1 MLFNSFIF
9 IFMFLPLTLI
19 GYFLLNSYG
28 KEKWAKGFLV
38 LCSLYFYSYFNPKY
52 TLLILVSILV
62 NYCLG
67 TILSKNINV
76 RGGGTKYYFVSGL
89 IFNIGML
96 FYFKYYDFFIANIN
110 SIFKINLPIL
120 NLMLPLGISFF
131 TFQQLSFL
139 IDSYKGKSQKYDFLS
154 YCLFVTFFPQLIAG
168 PIVLP
173 EEMLPQFENHDNKKI
188 NYENMNRGLYL
199 FSIGLAK
206 KILIADSIA
215 PFADAG
221 FDKMTSLTFIE
232 GWLTSI
238 SYTMQLYFDFSGYCD
253 MAMGIALMFNIILPL
268 NFNSP
273 YKSSNI
279 QEFWKRWHMTL
290 GRFLTNYLYI
300 PLGGNRKG
308 ELKTLRNLLIV
319 FLVSGIWHGA
329 GWNFIIW
336 GALHGIAILI
346 HRIWKSKGYKIP
358 SILGW
363 SITLFFVNIFWVFFR
378 AKDLSGTF
386 KVLKAMIDF
395 RSLRSFI
402 TLSYR
407 EVANPYLGN
416 KVSMGLVL
424 IAIIITLLFK
434 NSFEKN
440 KNMKF
445 NNLNCTEIIIYFVGS
460 ILLLKRVA
468 TFLYFNF

>member
-1 MLFNSFIF
+1 MLFNSFVF
-9 IFMFLPLTLI
+9 IFLFLPLTLI
-19 GYFLLNSYG
+19 GYFLLNNYG
-28 KEKWAKGFLV
+28 KEKSAKAFLV
-38 LCSLYFYSYFNPKY
+38 LASLYFYSYFNIKY
-52 TLLILVSILV
+52 TYLIVLSILV
-62 NYCLG
+62 NYFVG
-67 TILSKNINV
+67 KKISEHGKTEMF
-76 RGGGTKYYFVSGL
+76 GGGVTKPYFITGL

-96 FYFKYYDFFIANIN
+96 FYFKYYDFFIGNLN
-110 SIFKINLPIL
+110 TVFNQNLPIL
-120 NLMLPLGISFF
+120 KLMLPLGISFF

-139 IDSYKGKSQKYDFLS
+139 IDSYRGKSEQYDFLS

-173 EEMLPQFENHDNKKI
+173 EEMLPQFENHENKKI

-199 FSIGLAK
+199 FSVGLAK
-206 KILIADSIA
+206 KVLIADSIS

-221 FDKMTSLTFIE
+221 FDKMANLTFIE

-273 YKSSNI
+273 YKSTSI

-319 FLVSGIWHGA
+319 FLASGIWHGA

-336 GALHGIAILI
+336 GALHGLAILI
-346 HRIWKSKGYKIP
+346 HR
-358 SILGW
+358 
-363 SITLFFVNIFWVFFR
+363 V
-378 AKDLSGTF
+378 
-386 KVLKAMIDF
+386 
-395 RSLRSFI
+395 
-402 TLSYR
+402 
-407 EVANPYLGN
+407 
-416 KVSMGLVL
+416 
-424 IAIIITLLFK
+424 
-434 NSFEKN
+434 
-440 KNMKF
+440 
-445 NNLNCTEIIIYFVGS
+445 
-460 ILLLKRVA
+460 
-468 TFLYFNF
+468 

>member
-1 MLFNSFIF
+1 
-9 IFMFLPLTLI
+9 
-19 GYFLLNSYG
+19 
-28 KEKWAKGFLV
+28 
-38 LCSLYFYSYFNPKY
+38 
-52 TLLILVSILV
+52 
-62 NYCLG
+62 
-67 TILSKNINV
+67 
-76 RGGGTKYYFVSGL
+76 
-89 IFNIGML
+89 ML
-96 FYFKYYDFFIANIN
+96 FYFKYYDFFIGNIN
-110 SIFKINLPIL
+110 SIFKTNFPIL

-173 EEMLPQFENHDNKKI
+173 EEMLPQFEDHNNKKI

-206 KILIADSIA
+206 KVLIADSIS

-273 YKSSNI
+273 YKSSSI

-319 FLVSGIWHGA
+319 FLASGIWHGA

-336 GALHGIAILI
+336 GILHGLAILI
-346 HRIWKSKGYKIP
+346 HRIWKSKGYRLP
-358 SILGW
+358 NILGW
-363 SITLFFVNIFWVFFR
+363 GITLFLVNIFWIFFR
-378 AKDLSGTF
+378 AKDLSDAF
-386 KVLKAMIDF
+386 KVLKAMLNYKTL
-395 RSLRSFI
+395 SSFI
-402 TLSYR
+402 TENYKLMT
-407 EVANPYLGN
+407 NPYLGN
-416 KVSMGLVL
+416 KVSLLLLALSIL
-424 IAIIITLLFK
+424 ISILFK

-440 KNMKF
+440 KNIKF
-445 NNLNCTEIIIYFVGS
+445 CNINCFEIAIYSVTS

>member
-9 IFMFLPLTLI
+9 IFLPLTLV
-19 GYFLLNSYG
+19 GYFQLNNFG
-28 KEKWAKGFLV
+28 KERLAKGFLV
-38 LCSLYFYSYFNPKY
+38 LASLYFYAYFNY
-52 TLLILVSILV
+52 RYVYLIVLSILV
-62 NYCLG
+62 NYYLG
-67 TILSKNINV
+67 NILSKNRIV
-76 RGGGTKYYFVSGL
+76 RGVVSKYCFIAGL

-96 FYFKYYDFFIANIN
+96 FYFKYYDFFIGNIN

-173 EEMLPQFENHDNKKI
+173 EEMLPQFENHNNKKI

-206 KILIADSIA
+206 KVLIADSIA

-232 GWLTSI
+232 AWLTSI

-279 QEFWKRWHMTL
+279 QEFWKRWHMT
-290 GRFLTNYLYI
+290 
-300 PLGGNRKG
+300 
-308 ELKTLRNLLIV
+308 
-319 FLVSGIWHGA
+319 
-329 GWNFIIW
+329 
-336 GALHGIAILI
+336 
-346 HRIWKSKGYKIP
+346 
-358 SILGW
+358 
-363 SITLFFVNIFWVFFR
+363 
-378 AKDLSGTF
+378 
-386 KVLKAMIDF
+386 
-395 RSLRSFI
+395 
-402 TLSYR
+402 
-407 EVANPYLGN
+407 
-416 KVSMGLVL
+416 
-424 IAIIITLLFK
+424 
-434 NSFEKN
+434 
-440 KNMKF
+440 
-445 NNLNCTEIIIYFVGS
+445 
-460 ILLLKRVA
+460 
-468 TFLYFNF
+468 